1 MKTMADKINND
12 IMGKSKKKKELM
24 ALGKE
29 IEKYNVWVGDKKMTQ
44 SLVTYTLAKI
54 LLDVYEDKGRK
65 DVTIRGV
72 DPLQLN

>member
-29 IEKYNVWVGDKKMTQ
+29 IEKYNVWVGEKKMTQ

-54 LLDVYEDKGRK
+54 LLDVYEDKGHK

-72 DPLQLN
+72 G

>member
-1 MKTMADKINND
+1 MKNMVDKINND
-12 IMGKSKKKKELM
+12 IMGKPKKKKELM

-44 SLVTYTLAKI
+44 NLVTYTLAKI

-72 DPLQLN
+72 G